1 MEFKIEKDK
10 GVVKVKIVEDFIET
24 ATATCF
30 FENTPEWNF
39 FYQFSYHTIS
49 FW

>member
-24 ATATCF
+24 AMTR
-30 FENTPEWNF
+30 EVHSNF
-39 FYQFSYHTIS
+39 DKGRVRKVLEEILIG
-49 FW
+49 